1 MAMHPTPVPR
11 RGTNR
16 WRPLIWGGAA
26 LLLLLPAIAMRFTTE
41 VDWGPEDFIVMGV
54 LLAVAC
60 GIYELGAW
68 LSGNTAYRAG
78 FAIAVLAGFLTIW
91 VNLAVGMF
99 GSEHNDLNLM
109 FGGVLLLAA
118 LGALAARFR
127 AAGMARAMAAT
138 GVAQLVAAGV
148 GLAVGLTVGTDEVA
162 GPSLIREAFLTACF
176 AVPWFAS
183 ALLFERAAS
192 RVADGPAP

>member
-1 MAMHPTPVPR
+1 M
-11 RGTNR
+11 
-16 WRPLIWGGAA
+16 
-26 LLLLLPAIAMRFTTE
+26 
-41 VDWGPEDFIVMGV
+41 
-54 LLAVAC
+54 
-60 GIYELGAW
+60 
-68 LSGNTAYRAG
+68 YRCC
-78 FAIAVLAGFLTIW
+78 T
-91 VNLAVGMF
+91 
-99 GSEHNDLNLM
+99 HNDLNLM

-138 GVAQLVAAGV
+138 GAAQLVAAGV

-183 ALLFERAAS
+183 AMLFDRAAS
-192 RVADGPAP
+192 RAADGPAP

>member
-11 RGTNR
+11 RGANR

-41 VDWGPEDFIVMGV
+41 VNWGPEDFIVMGA
-54 LLAVAC
+54 LLAIAC

-118 LGALAARFR
+118 LGALAAHFR

-138 GVAQLVAAGV
+138 GVAHLVAAGV

-162 GPSLIREAFLTACF
+162 GPSLFREAFLTACF

-183 ALLFERAAS
+183 ALLLERAAS
-192 RVADGPAP
+192 RTVGGGPR

>member
-11 RGTNR
+11 RGANR

-26 LLLLLPAIAMRFTTE
+26 LLLLVPAIAMRFTTE
-41 VDWGPEDFIVMGV
+41 VNWGPEDFIVMGA
-54 LLAVAC
+54 LLAIAC

-162 GPSLIREAFLTACF
+162 GPSLFREAFLTACF

-192 RVADGPAP
+192 RTVGGGPR